1 MKATLP
7 LRCAL
12 GCYVTSC
19 EDHSGKQWSEE
30 CVAFNPG
37 HSFTVRFI
45 SEAPNFPFP
54 TKTMRGGWQVVPA
67 DSGSHVMVWWE
78 LTPANQLLAPVILS
92 ILAFQ
97 ADRDFPL
104 IVRRMATAAIGKN
117 GEAHMQSSTR
127 LFARLFAWPLRMRG
141 SEQAI
146 SRHKTSNPFAP

>member
-1 MKATLP
+1 MKATLQ

-127 LFARLFAWPLRMRG
+127 LFARLLPGLC
-141 SEQAI
+141 
-146 SRHKTSNPFAP
+146 